1 MKAKKRAG
9 VRKLIKPEEAE
20 RKSKVDAAIRHAQE
34 IVRETGVYAPVVF
47 RSTYGSEPRP
57 QAPIGPAPR
66 PQNRNENLSAA
77 HFHPANSAMDEALRK
92 ALNIPPRR
100 SPAPFEPLAVKGSA
114 QHSSAA
120 KATLPQVQQLA
131 EPARPIP
138 ATPRT
143 RFATNSEIKAT
154 DALPTNVAKR
164 PAKKAAK
171 KGAEKATKRVQKT
184 PARPLSRTSSRL
196 AKLTEKLRSERIDR
210 EGTTE
215 PNEISRRDLNARL
228 NAAKAAERAAGQS
241 PFEKLKRDWSAA
253 FNMLQRYED
262 QDPNAANVVDAR
274 RRVDLIEAEWDR
286 RHALKP
292 GDPDFFPWPSTDIN
306 PSSISGNAIERREI
320 GMLSY
325 LGYHVGLGS
334 QLIGSQRTRLLG
346 QIFTMR
352 LPPLND
358 LDYMRDWGSP
368 RTGPSLRKI
377 AENIAS
383 FVKNAKGRNLPSLET
398 AISHWE
404 DDLRYL
410 RRKFYDGR
418 FDFQWP
424 RS

>member
-9 VRKLIKPEEAE
+9 VRKLIKSEDAE
-20 RKSKVDAAIRHAQE
+20 RRRKVDAAIRHAQKV
-34 IVRETGVYAPVVF
+34 VRETGVCAPVVF
-47 RSTYGSEPRP
+47 RSTLVGEPSS
-57 QAPIGPAPR
+57 QAPTRPAPR
-66 PQNRNENLSAA
+66 PRIRNKNNAGA
-77 HFHPANSAMDEALRK
+77 RVQPANPAMDEALRK
-92 ALNIPPRR
+92 ALNLAPRPC
-100 SPAPFEPLAVKGSA
+100 PAPREPLAVKGSPPP
-114 QHSSAA
+114 SSAA
-120 KATLPQVQQLA
+120 KAAPMV
-131 EPARPIP
+131 

-143 RFATNSEIKAT
+143 IFSRGSEGKAT
-154 DALPTNVAKR
+154 ETLPTNVAKR
-164 PAKKAAK
+164 AAKKAAK
-171 KGAEKATKRVQKT
+171 NAPKKATKRVRESH
-184 PARPLSRTSSRL
+184 ARPLSKASSRL
-196 AKLTEKLRSERIDR
+196 AKLTKKLRSERIDR

-215 PNEISRRDLNARL
+215 LNEISRRDLNARL
-228 NAAKAAERAAGQS
+228 SSAKDAERAAGQS

-274 RRVDLIEAEWDR
+274 RRLYLIEAEWDR

-292 GDPDFFPWPSTDIN
+292 GDPDYFPWPSTDIN
-306 PSSISGNAIERREI
+306 PSSSDGNAIERREI

-334 QLIGSQRTRLLG
+334 QLTGSQRTRLLG

-352 LPPLND
+352 LPPLNG
-358 LDYMRDWGSP
+358 LDYMRDWGAP
-368 RTGPSLRKI
+368 RTGPRLRKI

-383 FVKNAKGRNLPSLET
+383 FAKNAKGKNHPSMDT

-404 DDLRYL
+404 DDLKHL
-410 RRKFYDGR
+410 RRHFYDRR